1 MLWVF
6 YPYIRHEA
14 GLKSLKEGLNR
25 RRKNETSRDDLIKMA
40 EFVLKI
46 STLTLIEV
54 FTNKC
59 WVQRLLLIML
69 VF

>member
-1 MLWVF
+1 
-6 YPYIRHEA
+6 
-14 GLKSLKEGLNR
+14 
-25 RRKNETSRDDLIKMA
+25 MA

-59 WVQRLLLIML
+59 WVQGLLLIML
-69 VF
+69 VSSSIDSKLVSWKHKLWTRYIDHIWMHE